1 MRHSFIT
8 FFCVISLGLAVAST
22 ISGCGYRRAPQ
33 VKTSGTVT
41 LDGSPVEGASLMFIP
56 DSGRPASAV
65 TNTNGEFFV
74 SSYGGNDG
82 LPSGNYRVVATQF
95 VLKERYQKQYD
106 KLRERAQAEAEPGEE
121 PEDVEPEFGDSAYEN
136 KLPIKYEEL
145 DTTDLNITITEQQDP
160 LVISLTSE

>member
-1 MRHSFIT
+1 
-8 FFCVISLGLAVAST
+8 
-22 ISGCGYRRAPQ
+22 
-33 VKTSGTVT
+33 
-41 LDGSPVEGASLMFIP
+41 MFIP
-56 DSGRPASAV
+56 DAGRPASAV

-82 LPSGNYRVVATQF
+82 LPKGNYRVVATKL

-106 KLRERAQAEAEPGEE
+106 KLRERALAEAEPGEE
-121 PEDVEPEFGDSAYEN
+121 PEDVEAEFGDNAYEN

-145 DTTDLNITITEQQDP
+145 DTTDLSVTITVQQEP